1 MRRSD
6 KMSDE
11 QRQLSG
17 DMQQVVRDRLG
28 QPVRLTVAGSD
39 PAWRHQIAAIALADL
54 LGRFCTDLT
63 IAGDPA
69 APAHPALPPGPALLL
84 ERLHDAA
91 ANGGIASRAQD
102 GLTAVVSVAIAAGDG
117 ADIYVD
123 GSGWIS
129 YVGTEPGSALPD
141 ENTVVIGPLSAA
153 CRAASRVHQRL
164 LDDLHVARPQ
174 EPRSWWSALTL
185 QALDAAPDDVGPS
198 LQQSFVDALLM
209 GAGSIGGAAV
219 YTVAR
224 TPRLAG
230 RLDVIDPETLEARNA
245 LKALVARQADVTAGA
260 SKAQVA
266 ARELAHLPALAVNG
280 ETGTLAQWVAAR
292 PAERPLPLVLCA
304 VDSIAARREL
314 QDHGPL
320 DVLNAACG
328 DLDVTVSSHRTD
340 DGPCIYCLHIE
351 TVLDSEATQVRILA
365 RETGIHDRMV
375 AELLT
380 RSVPLNATHLRGIE
394 QHRGE
399 PPGALSHWQ
408 GQTLDVLYRERILY
422 GEARVRSGDASAAVV
437 APYVTAL
444 AGVLLA
450 SELLKRTGDAE
461 LRATALGPSGLAI
474 KYEESLAHGSAG
486 MLTNPPRWPTSECLC
501 RSTRRLALLRD
512 RYGL

>member
-1 MRRSD
+1 
-6 KMSDE
+6 MSDE

-17 DMQQVVRDRLG
+17 DMQQVVRERLG
-28 QPVRLTVAGSD
+28 QPVRLTVAGSN
-39 PAWRHQIAAIALADL
+39 PAWRHQLAAIALADL
-54 LGRFCTDLT
+54 LGRFCTHLT
-63 IAGDPA
+63 IACDA
-69 APAHPALPPGPALLL
+69 AASAHPALPPGPALLL
-84 ERLHDAA
+84 ERLHEAA
-91 ANGGIASRAQD
+91 ANGGSPPQPHDNPSPA
-102 GLTAVVSVAIAAGDG
+102 VSVAVAATDG

-123 GSGWIS
+123 GSGWVS
-129 YVGTEPGSALPD
+129 FVGTEPGSVMPD
-141 ENTVVIGPLSAA
+141 ENTVAIGPLSAA

-164 LDDLHVARPQ
+164 LGDLQVARPQ
-174 EPRSWWSALTL
+174 DPQSWWSALTL
-185 QALDAAPDDVGPS
+185 QGLGTAPDHVGPS
-198 LQQSFVDALLM
+198 LQHPSVDALLM

-219 YTVAR
+219 YAVAR

-245 LKALVARQADVTAGA
+245 LKALLAREADVTAGA

-266 ARELAHLPALAVNG
+266 AQELAHLPALAVNG
-280 ETGTLAQWVAAR
+280 EAVTLAQWVAGR
-292 PAERPLPLVLCA
+292 PAERPLPLMLCA

-314 QDHGPL
+314 PDHGPL

-328 DLDVTVSSHRTD
+328 DLDATVSAHRTD
-340 DGPCIYCLHIE
+340 DGPCVYCLHIE
-351 TVLDSEATQVRILA
+351 NVLDSETTRVRILA

-380 RSVPLNATHLRGIE
+380 RSVPLNATHLRAIE

-450 SELLKRTGDAE
+450 SELLKRAGDPE
-461 LRATALGPSGLAI
+461 LRATALGPGGLAV

-486 MLTNPPRWPTSECLC
+486 MLTNPPRWPSSECLC

>member
-1 MRRSD
+1 
-6 KMSDE
+6 MSDE

-17 DMQQVVRDRLG
+17 DMQYVVSERLA
-28 QPVRLTVAGSD
+28 QPVRLIVAGSD
-39 PAWRHQIAAIALADL
+39 PPWRHQIASIALADL

-63 IAGDPA
+63 IACDPA
-69 APAHPALPPGPALLL
+69 APTHPALPPGPALLL

-91 ANGGIASRAQD
+91 ANGGSSPRHHD
-102 GLTAVVSVAIAAGDG
+102 GPSAAVSVAIAAADR

-129 YVGTEPGSALPD
+129 YVGTDPVSALPD
-141 ENTVVIGPLSAA
+141 ENTVLIGPLSAS
-153 CRAASRVHQRL
+153 CRAASRVHQL
-164 LDDLHVARPQ
+164 LLGDLQVARSQDPH
-174 EPRSWWSALTL
+174 SWWSALTV
-185 QALDAAPDDVGPS
+185 QPLDAAPDDVGPS
-198 LQQSFVDALLM
+198 LRQPCIDALLM
-209 GAGSIGGAAV
+209 GAGSIGGAAI
-219 YTVAR
+219 YALAR
-224 TPRLAG
+224 TPQLAG
-230 RLDVIDPETLEARNA
+230 RLEVIDPETLEARNA
-245 LKALVARQADVTAGA
+245 LKALLARQADVTAGA

-266 ARELAHLPALAVNG
+266 ARELTHLTGLTVHAEAV
-280 ETGTLAQWVAAR
+280 TLAQWVAAR
-292 PAERPLPLVLCA
+292 PADRPLPLVLCA

-328 DLDVTVSSHRTD
+328 DLDATVSAHRTD
-340 DGPCIYCLHIE
+340 DGPCVYCLHIE
-351 TVLDSEATQVRILA
+351 NVLDSETSRVRILA

-380 RSVPLNATHLRGIE
+380 RSVPLNATHLRAIE

-399 PPGALSHWQ
+399 PHGALSHWQ
-408 GQTLDVLYRERILY
+408 GQTLGVLYRQRILY
-422 GEARVRSGDASAAVV
+422 GEARVRCGDASAAVV

-450 SELLKRTGDAE
+450 SELLKRSDLE
-461 LRATALGPSGLAI
+461 LRATALGPGGLAV
-474 KYEESLAHGSAG
+474 KYEESLAHGPAG

-512 RYGL
+512 RYGP